1 MAQPPIHSSGS
12 SKPETLL
19 RVEDLAKSYPAFELR
34 DVSFSVEAGTITGF
48 IGRNDAGKS
57 TTLKCLEGAVHP
69 DGGTIEYFGKPY
81 SGNEDTV
88 KEQVGFE
95 LNSADFYRTKRL
107 SLIANV
113 TSKFYEM
120 CIRDR
125 LKACMRQHRR

>member
-1 MAQPPIHSSGS
+1 MAQPSIHSSGS

-19 RVEDLAKSYPAFELR
+19 RVEDLAKSYPAFKLR

-48 IGRNDAGKS
+48 IGRNGAGKS

-81 SGNEDTV
+81 LGNEDTI

-113 TSKFYEM
+113 TSKFYANWS
-120 CIRDR
+120 DD
-125 LKACMRQHRR
+125 A